1 MITVHSIP
9 LFQSSIAFAR
19 VVGFDKISLISE
31 ILKLESVSTSNQRS
45 NAGGF
50 QSTNFDM
57 NTFDNPYVSE
67 MFNDFILPVLDQV
80 ADSWGFP
87 RTKNLSYWYNVNRR
101 YNYNHTHY
109 HPMAILSGVIY
120 LKVPTNSGNIT
131 FTRAGSEAD
140 RMDFLTSW
148 QLETNQLVA
157 DTPNANIMH
166 SKVPEENLLIVFPGH
181 LEHYVEQNLTK
192 DTDDSRISVS
202 FNYFLG

>member
-1 MITVHSIP
+1 MLTVQSIP
-9 LFQSSIAFAR
+9 LFQTSIAFAR
-19 VVGFDKISLISE
+19 VIGFDKISLISE

-57 NTFDNPYVSE
+57 KGFDNPHVSE
-67 MFNDFILPVLDQV
+67 MFKDFILPVLDQV

-87 RTKNLSYWYNVNRR
+87 RTKNLSYWYNVNRK

-131 FTRAGSEAD
+131 FSRSGSEID

-148 QLETNQLVA
+148 QIETNQLVA
-157 DTPNANIMH
+157 DNPNANTMH
-166 SKVPEENLLIVFPGH
+166 SKAPEENLLIVFPGH
-181 LEHYVEQNLTK
+181 LEHYVEQNLT
-192 DTDDSRISVS
+192 TDPDDARISVS